1 MMPDLWDKVTLGAI
15 AVILLA
21 FVSPWNDYIAWLIES
36 MFGAVTATF
45 FFSPLMAYLLG
56 EKTAIKEKTLFVIG
70 ALMYVVLYLILG
82 DVYYFIV
89 YTLRGIA
96 LYSFV
101 SAVVFLTYQTLAE
114 KLP

>member
-1 MMPDLWDKVTLGAI
+1 MPTLWDKIALGAV
-15 AVILLA
+15 AVILLS
-21 FVSPWNDYIAWLIES
+21 FFSSWNEYLSWFIES

-45 FFSPLMAYLLG
+45 FFSPLMSYLLG
-56 EKTAIKEKTLFVIG
+56 EKTAIREKTLFAIG
-70 ALMYVVLYLILG
+70 AIMYIILYLVLG
-82 DVYYFIV
+82 NPYYFLI

-101 SAVVFLTYQTLAE
+101 SAIVFVTYQTLAE